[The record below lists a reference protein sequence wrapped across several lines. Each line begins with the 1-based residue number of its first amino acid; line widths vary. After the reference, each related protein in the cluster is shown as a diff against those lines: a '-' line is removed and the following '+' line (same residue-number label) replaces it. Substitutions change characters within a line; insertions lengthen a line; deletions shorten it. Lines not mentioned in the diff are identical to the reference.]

1 MTDRHHPPK
10 WILALFRWLCHPD
23 YKEDLEGDL
32 LERFETRLRESGVKR
47 AKRGLLLDTLK
58 LLWPSLIR
66 SVVPTPQVTPYDMYL
81 NYFKISWRTLLKH
94 RGFTLLN
101 VAGLTL
107 GVTCCLLIFSF
118 VNFHQSFDAYH
129 PENDRIY
136 RFVTEQHRE
145 TVSYRPSITNPFGKV
160 FREEFDLAEFVGRVC
175 TRDLL
180 VTVNETEK
188 YEETVAFAELGYF
201 RIFDLPLLKGSYESA
216 LSTPGAIILTESLA
230 KKYFGDTDP
239 VGKTLRIGKDILATV
254 TGVLKD
260 IPANSDFQ
268 TQLYISYSTLAQY
281 DPWYANDDS
290 WSGLSSAMQCFV
302 RLRSGVAP
310 EEVESA
316 VSGYPERFR
325 PGHHNRHVYRL
336 QSIRDVHFS
345 TLYGG
350 VLSQRNLNALMVIG
364 LFLMITACFN
374 FINLATALNFQRV
387 KEVGITKA
395 IGGTR
400 NNLFWR
406 FIAETSIIAVVSFGL
421 AVVGSRYS
429 VDFINPWLGDS
440 LRFTYLIDF
449 SYVLFV
455 PLLLLAVVLISGSYP
470 GLLLARLSPIEALK
484 GSVDHS
490 RKEGY
495 ALRKTLIVAQFSISQ
510 LLIISLII
518 MAAQMKYA
526 QGDLGFTTEA
536 VVMIPVGS
544 ADEKMESVKNE
555 ILQLSGVDKVSA
567 CFASPASNEANWG
580 TSVRYDNSQEAEAFN
595 IQFKGADEDYVET
608 FDLELIAGRNLFPGD
623 TIREFIVNETFL
635 KKMNI
640 ASAEEVIG
648 KNLSVNTGTPAP
660 IVGVVRDFYDRSFR
674 EGKNAITITTS
685 RETYNSYAI
694 RLSGANFQQT
704 ITAIQSLWSLRY
716 PDQLFGYEFLD
727 DQLAEFYAT
736 ERVLVNIIKVFSFIA
751 ILIGCLGMLGLV
763 SFMAANRKKEIAI
776 RKVLGGSI
784 AHILSI
790 FTSEF
795 VKLILIA
802 SLIAVPAGW
811 WAMTQWLENF
821 TYRISPEPW
830 VFVTAIGV
838 SVVIAALTI
847 SVQSFKAAV
856 SNPVDS
862 LRGNG

>member
-1 MTDRHHPPK
+1 MADNHHSPK

-32 LERFETRLRESGVKR
+32 LERFETRLQESGVKR
-47 AKRGLLLDTLK
+47 AKRGLILDVLK
-58 LLWPSLIR
+58 LLRPSLMR
-66 SVVPTPQVTPYDMYL
+66 SVVPTPQITPYDMYL

-101 VAGLTL
+101 IAGLTL

-145 TVSYRPSITNPFGKV
+145 TVGYTPAITNPFGKV
-160 FREEFDLAEFVGRVC
+160 FREEFDLAEYVGRVC

-180 VTVNETEK
+180 ITVNEKEK
-188 YEETVAFAELGYF
+188 YEETGAFAEVDYF
-201 RIFDLPLLKGSYESA
+201 RIIDLPLLKGSYEWA
-216 LSTPGAIILTESLA
+216 LSTPGAVILTQSLA
-230 KKYFGDTDP
+230 KKYFGENDP
-239 VGKTLRIGKDILATV
+239 VGKTLKIGKDILATV

-260 IPANSDFQ
+260 IPANSDFR
-268 TQLYISYSTLAQY
+268 TQLYISYSTLPQY
-281 DPWYANDDS
+281 DPWHSSDDS
-290 WSGLSSAMQCFV
+290 WGGLSSSMQCFV
-302 RLRSGVAP
+302 RLRPGVAP
-310 EEVESA
+310 EEVEAA

-325 PGHHNRHVYRL
+325 PGSHNRHVYRL
-336 QSIRDVHFS
+336 QPISDVHFS
-345 TLYGG
+345 ALYGG
-350 VLSQRNLNALMVIG
+350 VLSRSNLNALMVIG
-364 LFLMITACFN
+364 FFLMITACFN
-374 FINLATALNFQRV
+374 FINLATALNFRRI

-400 NNLFWR
+400 SNLFWR

-421 AVVGSRYS
+421 AAAVSRYS
-429 VDFINPWLGDS
+429 IDFINPWLGDS
-440 LRFTYLIDF
+440 LQFTYLIDF
-449 SYVLFV
+449 SYILFL
-455 PLLLLAVVLISGSYP
+455 PLLLLAVVFISGSYP
-470 GLLLARLSPIEALK
+470 GLLLARLSPTEALK
-484 GSVDHS
+484 GSFENS

-495 ALRKTLIVAQFSISQ
+495 TLRKTLIVAQFSISQ

-536 VVMIPVGS
+536 VVLIPVGS
-544 ADEKMESVKNE
+544 TDDTMESVKNE

-567 CFASPASNEANWG
+567 CFASPASNENNWG
-580 TSVRYDNSQEAEAFN
+580 TSVRYDNSQDPEAFN
-595 IQFKGADEDYVET
+595 IQFKGADEDYLKT
-608 FDLELIAGRNLFPGD
+608 FDLELIAGRNLLPGD
-623 TIREFIVNETFL
+623 TTREFIVNETFL
-635 KKMNI
+635 RKMNI
-640 ASAEEVIG
+640 ATPKAVIG
-648 KNLSVNTGTPAP
+648 KNLSVNSGTPAP
-660 IVGVVRDFYDRSFR
+660 IVGIVRDFYDRSFR
-674 EGKNAITITTS
+674 EEKNAISITTARNS
-685 RETYNSYAI
+685 YNSYAI
-694 RLSGANFQQT
+694 RLTSQNFQET
-704 ITAIQSLWSLRY
+704 ISAIQSLWTRRY
-716 PDQLFGYEFLD
+716 PDQLFRYEFLD
-727 DQLAEFYAT
+727 DQLAEFYET
-736 ERVLVNIIKVFSFIA
+736 ESVLVNIIKVFSFIA
-751 ILIGCLGMLGLV
+751 IVIGCLGMLGLV

-790 FTSEF
+790 FSIEF

-802 SLIAVPAGW
+802 SVIAVPAGW
-811 WAMTQWLENF
+811 WAMTKWLENF

-838 SVVIAALTI
+838 SAAIAALTI
-847 SVQSFKAAV
+847 SFQSFKAAV

>member
-1 MTDRHHPPK
+1 MPDSHQPSK
-10 WILALFRWLCHPD
+10 WLLALFRWLCHPD

-32 LERFETRLRESGVKR
+32 LERFEMRLKERGIKP
-47 AKRGLLLDTLK
+47 AKRGLILDVLK
-58 LLWPSLIR
+58 LLRPTLMR
-66 SVVPTPQVTPYDMYL
+66 SVVPTPQINPYDMYL
-81 NYFKISWRTLLKH
+81 NYFKISWRTLLKY

-101 VAGLTL
+101 IAGLTL
-107 GVTCCLLIFSF
+107 GVTSCLLIFSF

-129 PENDRIY
+129 PENDRIF

-145 TVSYRPSITNPFGKV
+145 TVGYTPAITNPFGKV
-160 FREEFDLAEFVGRVC
+160 FREEFDLAEYVARVC

-180 VTVNETEK
+180 VTVNEKQK
-188 YEETVAFAELGYF
+188 YEETVAFAEGDYF
-201 RIFDLPLLKGSYESA
+201 RILDLPLLKGSYESA
-216 LSTPGAIILTESLA
+216 LSTPGAVILTESLA
-230 KKYFGDTDP
+230 KKYFGDSDP
-239 VGKTLRIGKDILATV
+239 VGKTLKIGKDILATV
-254 TGVLKD
+254 TGVLKG
-260 IPANSDFQ
+260 IPASSDFR
-268 TQLYISYSTLAQY
+268 TQLYISYSTLPQY
-281 DPWYANDDS
+281 DPWHASDDS
-290 WSGLSSAMQCFV
+290 WGGLSSSMQCFV
-302 RLRSGVAP
+302 RLRPGVTP

-325 PGHHNRHVYRL
+325 PGSHNRHVYRL
-336 QSIRDVHFS
+336 QPIGDVHFS
-345 TLYGG
+345 ALYGG

-364 LFLMITACFN
+364 FFLMIAACFN
-374 FINLATALNFQRV
+374 FINLATALNFRRV

-406 FIAETSIIAVVSFGL
+406 FIAETSIIALLSFGL
-421 AVVGSRYS
+421 AAAISRYS
-429 VDFINPWLGDS
+429 VDFINPWLGDG
-440 LRFTYLIDF
+440 LRFTFLIDYNYLIF
-449 SYVLFV
+449 L
-455 PLLLLAVVLISGSYP
+455 PLLLLAVVFISGSYP

-484 GSVDHS
+484 GSFDHS

-495 ALRKTLIVAQFSISQ
+495 TLRKTLIVVQFSISQ
-510 LLIISLII
+510 LLVISLII

-536 VVMIPVGS
+536 VVLIPVGS
-544 ADEKMESVKNE
+544 TDEKMESIKNE
-555 ILQLSGVDKVSA
+555 ILQLSGVDQVSA
-567 CFASPASNEANWG
+567 CFASPASNENNWG
-580 TSVRYDNSQEAEAFN
+580 TSVRYDNSQEPEAFN
-595 IQFKGADEDYVET
+595 IQFKGADEDYLKT
-608 FDLELIAGRNLFPGD
+608 FDLELTAGRNLLPGD
-623 TIREFIVNETFL
+623 TIKEFIVNETFL

-640 ASAEEVIG
+640 GSAEEVIG
-648 KNLSVNTGTPAP
+648 KNLSVNSGRPAP

-674 EGKNAITITTS
+674 EEKNAISITTS
-685 RETYNSYAI
+685 RDSYNSYAI
-694 RLSGANFQQT
+694 RLSGENFQET
-704 ITAIQSLWSLRY
+704 IAAVQSLWTPQY
-716 PDQLFGYEFLD
+716 PDQLFRYEFLD

-776 RKVLGGSI
+776 RKVLGGSV

-795 VKLILIA
+795 IKLILIA
-802 SLIAVPAGW
+802 SLIAVPVGW
-811 WAMTQWLENF
+811 WAMTRWLENF

-830 VFVTAIGV
+830 VFVTAIGA

-847 SVQSFKAAV
+847 SFQSFKAAI